1 MEIFLDWYNHLY
13 LRVNNLGIIRYVV
26 NHKTIEVSSKNKEA
40 RRINRIRSEEA
51 RRINRIRKNEEK
63 EHKKML
69 SVARLGRLG
78 ASLDTINQQLD
89 FMQVVHKEVV
99 ECKTIVEYENFTLKA
114 YFSAHFFEISDV
126 FAELQDNVVKNSEIY
141 KQYKR
146 SFFTC
151 NDFTP
156 DKEVKRIPKR
166 GMSVRQFKE
175 LEEKLFNEKIKT
187 PPDDKIAI
195 EKETGT

>member
-1 MEIFLDWYNHLY
+1 MDWLIFIVVIIIFIISIWKYFWIGIIIYICGLIIW
-13 LRVNNLGIIRYVV
+13 GIIRYVV

-99 ECKTIVEYENFTLKA
+99 ECKTIVEYENFTLKHIFRRIFLKSQMCSPN
-114 YFSAHFFEISDV
+114 YKTMWLKTVRFIS
-126 FAELQDNVVKNSEIY
+126 NI
-141 KQYKR
+141 
-146 SFFTC
+146 
-151 NDFTP
+151 
-156 DKEVKRIPKR
+156 KEVFLHVMILRPIKKLN
-166 GMSVRQFKE
+166 GFLSVVCR
-175 LEEKLFNEKIKT
+175 
-187 PPDDKIAI
+187 
-195 EKETGT
+195 